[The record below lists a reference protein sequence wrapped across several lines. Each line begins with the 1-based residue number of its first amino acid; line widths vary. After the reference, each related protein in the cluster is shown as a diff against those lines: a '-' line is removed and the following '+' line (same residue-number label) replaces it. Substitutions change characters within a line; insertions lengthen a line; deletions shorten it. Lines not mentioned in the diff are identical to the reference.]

1 MNLKEKLKEHGVEIS
16 NRIGEI
22 ESQITEL
29 RLELR
34 ELREINRVINP
45 SSVQSKKKK

>member
-22 ESQITEL
+22 ENQIGEL
-29 RLELR
+29 RGELR
-34 ELREINRVINP
+34 QLRDLNRVINP
-45 SSVQSKKKK
+45 TSVQSKKKK